1 MVLDG
6 GIWDQ
11 SSQISTFSNGLRGFH
26 SPQIKIRAVNEWLD
40 ASVNTQI
47 KLHTWVRLK
56 EKEKSKENEVDA
68 GGPEGSAAIWLEL
81 GNGRDQCV
89 EGESVVP
96 FCTVLR
102 GNRRDR
108 LIHHSSPLCT

>member
-1 MVLDG
+1 M
-6 GIWDQ
+6 
-11 SSQISTFSNGLRGFH
+11 
-26 SPQIKIRAVNEWLD
+26 
-40 ASVNTQI
+40 NTQI

-68 GGPEGSAAIWLEL
+68 GGPEGSAAVWFEP

-89 EGESVVP
+89 EGESVLP

-102 GNRRDR
+102 GSGRDR